1 MFFLTATGHAQVGK
15 KSPTRSAGGN
25 AKASTRANATAASSG
40 ANAELPSPGA
50 LPPPQINP
58 RELGLRIPSE
68 GPVRQGEGRRVKVAG
83 AQSEPVVALVHVD
96 VADERIVVMPD
107 GHLRVFP
114 VGEASPTSDDFVP
127 ATQKELTASLS
138 AEFPG
143 FKVKTTPHYVFVYNS
158 SEEFYTGTSSILES
172 MHAGVQ
178 QFLKRLGLEV
188 HEPATPLAVIMFRTR
203 EEFDALHKMP
213 EEIAAYYDAVS
224 NHVVLYEQNDLVE
237 QAPELAL
244 RQAISTIAHEGV
256 HQILHN
262 NGVQQRLSRWPMWIS
277 EGLPEYLAPTVIDVT
292 SIRRTLKWKGA
303 GTVND
308 LRMLALDRLLK
319 SDSDSG
325 DDLVALAV
333 NAREL
338 DSTGYAAS
346 WALTHFLALKHRAK
360 FTKYL
365 QTVSQIEPLAE
376 RGSTVVGKSADDVE
390 KFNELF
396 GDDYARLSKELLYHL
411 RRLPYKDPLANQT
424 FYVVTMIVKQGNS
437 AQVSAGMTTSPG
449 SVRQWQAEARQKLP
463 AQLRPLS
470 SFSVRTFPNKP
481 QAQAYLDG
489 LLRGR

>member
-1 MFFLTATGHAQVGK
+1 
-15 KSPTRSAGGN
+15 
-25 AKASTRANATAASSG
+25 
-40 ANAELPSPGA
+40 
-50 LPPPQINP
+50 
-58 RELGLRIPSE
+58 
-68 GPVRQGEGRRVKVAG
+68 
-83 AQSEPVVALVHVD
+83 VVALVHVD
-96 VADERIVVMPD
+96 VADERIVIMAD
-107 GHLRVFP
+107 GRLRVFP
-114 VGEASPTSDDFVP
+114 AAEATPTSDDFVP
-127 ATQKELTASLS
+127 ATQKELAASLS

-158 SEEFYTGTSSILES
+158 SDEFYTGTSSILES
-172 MHAGVQ
+172 MHPGVQ

-188 HEPATPLAVIMFRTR
+188 REPVTPLAVIMFRTR

-213 EEIAAYYDAVS
+213 EEIAAYYDGVS

-244 RQAISTIAHEGV
+244 RQAISTVAHEGV

-262 NGVQQRLSRWPMWIS
+262 NGVQQRLSRWPIWIS

-319 SDSDSG
+319 SDG
-325 DDLVALAV
+325 ANVDDLVSLAV

-346 WALTHFLALKHRAK
+346 WALTHFLALKHKAK

-365 QTVSQIEPLAE
+365 QAVSQIEPLAE
-376 RGSTVVGKSADDVE
+376 RSSTVVAKSADGVA

-396 GDDYARLSKELLYHL
+396 GDDHARLSKELLHHL
-411 RRLPYKDPLANQT
+411 RKLPYKDPLANQT

-463 AQLRPLS
+463 PQLRPLS

-489 LLRGR
+489 VLRGR